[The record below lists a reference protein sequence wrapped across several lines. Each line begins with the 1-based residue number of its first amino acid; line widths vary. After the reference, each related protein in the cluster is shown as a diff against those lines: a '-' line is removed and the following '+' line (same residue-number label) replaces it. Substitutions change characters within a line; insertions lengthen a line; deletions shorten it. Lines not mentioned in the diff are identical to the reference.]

1 MKRPVTGGKLII
13 MDELGSPAA
22 TAGKSNESGAER
34 FGRLLREELELAGL
48 PTYQNIANRGGI
60 SKSAVSDAMRG
71 VRIPSA
77 RTVLGIMAGLDR
89 DPEPLLI
96 ERDSL
101 LRLEA
106 TDGLVPLHSAGQVS
120 EPGTGNP
127 DRDHASGAAN
137 ELAGHHNESGDQHS
151 GQVEAPKQAGGFGLV
166 PGHGRTRR
174 LLSRK
179 MALVLTGVL
188 LAGITA
194 GHVATRT
201 LAANDGG
208 DTRPAATGSNVLD
221 TPCTKDGIVVASER
235 RARDTQVEIVFSHDC
250 KAMWGRVL
258 RNDGR
263 AFGNGM
269 KAEFYPKGDPES
281 ELAQW
286 VEVQDTSTALTAL
299 VIPPGTRQQFCLE
312 ASLTVDGNP
321 LDLGDPLCI

>member
-1 MKRPVTGGKLII
+1 
-13 MDELGSPAA
+13 MDELGSSAA
-22 TAGKSNESGAER
+22 SAGKGLDSGAER

-106 TDGLVPLHSAGQVS
+106 TDVVVPVHYAGQDS
-120 EPGTGNP
+120 ENP
-127 DRDHASGAAN
+127 DPEHASGVADAVVRHD
-137 ELAGHHNESGDQHS
+137 EPGGQLS
-151 GQVEAPKQAGGFGLV
+151 GQIQSLNQAVGSGHI
-166 PGHGRTRR
+166 PGYGRSRR
-174 LLSRK
+174 HLSRK
-179 MALVLTGVL
+179 TAFVLTGVL
-188 LAGITA
+188 LVGITA
-194 GHVATRT
+194 GHVATKT
-201 LAANDGG
+201 LAADDGG
-208 DTRPAATGSNVLD
+208 DTRAAATGSNVLG

-235 RARDTQVEIVFSHDC
+235 RAKGTQVEIVFSHDC
-250 KAMWGRVL
+250 QAMWGRVL

-269 KAEFYPKGDPES
+269 EAVFYPKGDPES
-281 ELAQW
+281 ELAQR
-286 VEVQDTSTALTAL
+286 VEVQDTSTALTAM
-299 VIPPGTRQQFCLE
+299 VIQDETRQQFCVE
-312 ASLTVDGNP
+312 ASLTIDGIP
-321 LDLGDPLCI
+321 LDLGDPLCL